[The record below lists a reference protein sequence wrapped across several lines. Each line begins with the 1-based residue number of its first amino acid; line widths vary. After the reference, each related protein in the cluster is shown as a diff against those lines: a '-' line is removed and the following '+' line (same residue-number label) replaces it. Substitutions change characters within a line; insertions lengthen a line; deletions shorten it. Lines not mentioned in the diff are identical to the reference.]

1 MKQYDL
7 IVIGA
12 GITGLSTAL
21 AWLKLYTPQ
30 KNKVLVIEKQPIVG
44 GCITTFARKGYR
56 FDTVQ
61 LMPDIT
67 RLLNYFEI
75 KPELKKFNGYY
86 ARIFL
91 VDANTNLVKRIE
103 IPSGVDAFRNM
114 LQQRYPEDK
123 KAIQSFF
130 DYSTAM
136 YKELFHLIVEPN
148 IVQLFGLLLK
158 CPHIIRNANKTF
170 RQYMQAFG
178 FKNQEL
184 IEIFDVFSAF
194 SGMPAERCA
203 ALLTVSAMMT
213 SLYGSWRTSK
223 GFIELPYTFKREIEK
238 YGGEIRTNTGVTEV
252 LIDNKKAH
260 GVKTAKNETIYSDN
274 IVITTDT
281 KVAMTQLVDFNKLM
295 KIDKKYAQKVKD
307 VKMSPSAITIHLGL
321 SDNIDLKQS
330 GFDCGYNVLTTGKGT
345 FEKMFR
351 AFDEGTTAFNL
362 KNFHC
367 AVICPS
373 LKTGGKTSLI
383 IRVVPVP
390 IADWHSLRN
399 SDYQKY
405 KKKKEQ
411 IGDFFIQLV
420 ERYMIPNLRQ
430 HIEFKD
436 IATPATYLRYLNS
449 PTGSNYDMS
458 PYPDNFGK
466 NRLKMRTPVKNL
478 YLPKFSHGIW
488 PSMQAGLQV
497 VDMISKGKIMNGKSR
512 Y

>member
-12 GITGLSTAL
+12 GITGLSAAL
-21 AWLKLYTPQ
+21 AWLKLHAHQ
-30 KNKVLVIEKQPIVG
+30 KNKVLIVERQPRIG
-44 GCITTFARKGYR
+44 GCVTTFTRKGYH

-61 LMPDIT
+61 LMPDVT
-67 RLLNYFEI
+67 RLLNYFDI
-75 KPELKKFNGYY
+75 KLELKKFDGYY

-91 VDANTNLVKRIE
+91 VDVHTKEVKRIE
-103 IPSGVDAFRNM
+103 VPSGVEAFCSM
-114 LQQRYPEDK
+114 LQERYPEDQ
-123 KAIQSFF
+123 KAIQAFF
-130 DYSTAM
+130 NYSSAM
-136 YKELFHLIVEPN
+136 YNELFHLIVEPN
-148 IVQLFGLLLK
+148 IIQLFGLLIK

-170 RQYMQAFG
+170 RQYMQVFG

-213 SLYGSWRTSK
+213 SLRGSWRTSK

-238 YGGEIRTNTGVTEV
+238 YGGAIQTNTEVTKV
-252 LIDNKKAH
+252 LIKNRQAY
-260 GVKTAKNETIYSDN
+260 GVKTANGDLFYSNN

-281 KVAMTQLVDFNKLM
+281 KIAMTQLVDFNQLYE
-295 KIDKKYAQKVKD
+295 IDKKYAQKVKE
-307 VKMSPSAITIHLGL
+307 VKMSPSALTIHLGL
-321 SDNIDLKQS
+321 NNGIYLKQL

-351 AFDEGTTAFNL
+351 AFDEGTTAFDTN
-362 KNFHC
+362 NFHC

-373 LKTGGKTSLI
+373 LKTGGKTSLV
-383 IRVVPVP
+383 IRVVPMP
-390 IADWHSLRN
+390 IANWRLLRET
-399 SDYQKY
+399 DYQAY
-405 KKKKEQ
+405 KQKKEEV
-411 IGDFFIQLV
+411 GDFFIRLV
-420 ERYMIPNLRQ
+420 ERYMIPNLSQ
-430 HIEFKD
+430 HIVYKD
-436 IATPATYLRYLNS
+436 IATPATYQRYLNS

-458 PYPDNFGK
+458 PYPNNFGK
-466 NRLKMRTPVKNL
+466 KRLKMRTPVKNL

-497 VDMISKGKIMNGKSR
+497 VDMISNGKIMNGKAR